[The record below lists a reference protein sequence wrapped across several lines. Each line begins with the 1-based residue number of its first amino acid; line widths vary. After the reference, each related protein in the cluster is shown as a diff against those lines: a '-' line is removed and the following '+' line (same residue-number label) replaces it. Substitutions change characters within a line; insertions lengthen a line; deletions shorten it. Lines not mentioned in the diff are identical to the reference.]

1 MITDFHQVRH
11 ITILG
16 VGLIGGSLGLAL
28 KAQGFQ
34 GKIIGLGRRMSTL
47 EIAIERGVVDV
58 ATTDFEVGLRD
69 TDMLIICTPVDLIP
83 AMVESVV
90 AIRATD
96 SKPLLIS
103 DVGSVKRQILE
114 DIESF
119 FAAQKLEHLHF
130 IGSHPM
136 AGSHESG
143 VAAAHANLFK
153 GAKCIVTPTEQT
165 DARALQIIIGLWEY
179 LGAELHLLSPAAH
192 DVLIAG
198 ASHLP
203 HLIASI
209 LANTAGDIPRALD
222 FAGTGFRDTTRIA
235 AGSPEIWTG
244 IFRQN
249 ADALMSMIDAFIENL
264 TQFKTE
270 LENQNADA
278 LARILTQAKTL
289 RESLENK

>member
-1 MITDFHQVRH
+1 MITDFCQVRH

-28 KAQGFQ
+28 KAKGFQ
-34 GKIIGLGRRMSTL
+34 GKITGLGRRMSTL
-47 EIAIERGVVDV
+47 EIAIERGAVDV

-69 TDMLIICTPVDLIP
+69 ADVIIICTPVDLIS

-90 AIRATD
+90 AIRVTD
-96 SKPLLIS
+96 SKPLLIT

-119 FAAQKLEHLHF
+119 FTAQKLEHLHF

-143 VAAAHANLFK
+143 VAAARAGLFE
-153 GAKCIVTPTEQT
+153 GAKCIVTPTEKT
-165 DARALQIIIGLWEY
+165 DAQTLQIIMGLWEY
-179 LGAELHLLSPAAH
+179 LGTELHLLSPAEH

-209 LANTAGDIPRALD
+209 LANTAGAIPRALD
-222 FAGTGFRDTTRIA
+222 FAGMGFQDTTRIA

-249 ADALMSMIDAFIENL
+249 ADALMSLIDAFIENL

-278 LARILTQAKTL
+278 ITRILTQAKIL
-289 RESLENK
+289 RESLEGK